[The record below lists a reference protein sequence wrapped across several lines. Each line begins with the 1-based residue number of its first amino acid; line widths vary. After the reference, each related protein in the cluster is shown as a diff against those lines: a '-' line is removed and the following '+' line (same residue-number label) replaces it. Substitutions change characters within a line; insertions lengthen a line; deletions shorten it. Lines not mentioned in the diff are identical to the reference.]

1 MTANYPKVLDFPLA
15 IRPSVALDYETSNN
29 DKKPERFS
37 LSRLFSSRINLDDAN
52 TGYEIMAGGGNAED
66 LKKRG
71 YSSEKLRTE
80 GVTMGKFLYY
90 SFGIRDLVYL
100 GFSWDNLVEIGLR
113 ANEMRRENNMFIPEV
128 LHRQLGVTIPEL
140 QRIGFTIDHLLG
152 LKCTVDELY
161 VLGCR
166 ANTLF
171 ELGMTVEAFHQ
182 FKFTLPEWRQYLE
195 LTKEHVTE
203 QLHFQKEDFR
213 AMNWGIMELEKSLQF
228 TSREL
233 SEMGMGM
240 KMPTS
245 FVFSRKAAS
254 GKMM

>member
-1 MTANYPKVLDFPLA
+1 MT
-15 IRPSVALDYETSNN
+15 
-29 DKKPERFS
+29 
-37 LSRLFSSRINLDDAN
+37 
-52 TGYEIMAGGGNAED
+52 GGGNAED

-80 GVTMGKFLYY
+80 GVTMANFLYY

-100 GFSWDNLVEIGLR
+100 GFSWDHLIEIGLR

-128 LHRQLGVTIPEL
+128 LGLQLGVTIPAL
-140 QRIGFTIDHLLG
+140 QRIGFTMDHLLG
-152 LKCTVDELY
+152 LKCTVNELY

-166 ANTLF
+166 ADTLF
-171 ELGMTVEAFHQ
+171 KLGMTVEAFHQ
-182 FKFTLPEWRQYLE
+182 LEFTLPEWRQYLE
-195 LTKEHVTE
+195 LTKAHVIE
-203 QLHFQKEDFR
+203 ELHFQKDDFR
-213 AMNWGIMELEKSLQF
+213 AMNWGMLELEKSLKF
-228 TSREL
+228 TSKEL

-240 KMPTS
+240 KMPTT